1 MDGRVRRIELPG
13 GAVVHARLS
22 SPGGGYGED
31 DEDVGFADRAAA
43 RVRQL
48 EELIGGVGA
57 SVLAAAAA
65 ARPDEASVSFGVELT
80 MKSGAALAVLAA
92 GEAKASVQVTLVWR
106 LGDQPVCA
114 LHGPFPAPPAV
125 PPPAPPAPADPPS
138 APASPA
144 DPPSAPASPPSA
156 PVGPPASPPSS
167 PPAVPPA
174 VPPVPPAPPA
184 P

>member
-125 PPPAPPAPADPPS
+125 PPPAPPAPAS
-138 APASPA
+138 
-144 DPPSAPASPPSA
+144 PPSAPASPPPA
-156 PVGPPASPPSS
+156 PAGPPASPSS
-167 PPAVPPA
+167 VPPAVPPA